1 MCPGKLG
8 CRKHVSDGNYT
19 VTWAFKRRKE
29 VFKAVQQI
37 PCKGKKKKTIL
48 KALLLHA
55 SDFQSSPGTWRGRR
69 IIFWCLSDKAGT
81 MQQGWD
87 SHSPEVTV
95 PPLCGC

>member
-1 MCPGKLG
+1 MVITQLLGLLREGKRYLRQCNKYHARG
-8 CRKHVSDGNYT
+8 
-19 VTWAFKRRKE
+19 
-29 VFKAVQQI
+29 
-37 PCKGKKKKTIL
+37 KKKTIL

-55 SDFQSSPGTWRGRR
+55 SDLQSSPGTWRGRR

-95 PPLCGC
+95 PLLCGC